1 MVDERGSA
9 WGWLCVRCTRI
20 KSLCGFLWQIA
31 ELQRALHDRELEQEQ
46 WRGPHAQ
53 EGQWEA
59 VAGGPA
65 MSLTSCS
72 LLQSSCTCEV
82 CWRRKVGDLGC
93 EHAGGKWG
101 VVCWW
106 EWRVGCAGGSGEWGV
121 LVGVGSGVCWWEWG
135 VGCASR
141 SGEWGVLVGV
151 GSGVC

>member
-1 MVDERGSA
+1 MRETVLGDG
-9 WGWLCVRCTRI
+9 LCVWCTRV

-31 ELQRALHDRELEQEQ
+31 ELQRALHDRELELEQ

-65 MSLTSCS
+65 MSLMSCS

-82 CWRRKVGDLGC
+82 HWRRKVGDLGC
-93 EHAGGKWG
+93 
-101 VVCWW
+101 
-106 EWRVGCAGGSGEWGV
+106 GV

-135 VGCASR
+135 VVCWWEWGVVCAGG
-141 SGEWGVLVGV
+141 SGEWCAGGGGEWCVLVGV
-151 GSGVC
+151 GCGVCWWE